1 MDNYNSR
8 ARELRRRRR
17 RRRVIRNRIIF
28 ACVVILLVVGIV
40 FLVKWLSSGSSE
52 TPKDTSAPA
61 ANATEAT
68 GTSAEEGTTQAAAG
82 ADWQAVL
89 AEADIHCKQY
99 NYDKAIELVKGVNGY
114 EGIPELSDAISR
126 YDAEKA
132 KAVPYDKMSEITHVF
147 YHTLVIDGSV
157 TFHLSDAKKVKD
169 YNQVMTTIDEF
180 NKITQEM
187 YDRGYVLVDIHD
199 IAHLETQPDGTQKM
213 VWGTIYLPE
222 GKTPFVLSQD
232 DVSYYEYMEGDG
244 FANRLVIDENGSIT
258 NEIDQADGSVVTG
271 SYDMV
276 PLVEDFVREHPDFSY
291 RGARGIIAL
300 TGYNG
305 ILGYRTA
312 PKYGDPS
319 DSSYKPEYAKYNV
332 DEARQKATA
341 VAARMQEL
349 GWRFASHSWGH
360 KDYGAL
366 SFEKLQTDAQK
377 WEDQVEPLL
386 GGNID
391 TIIFPFGADL
401 GEGSWR
407 GYDHSDSIKQKYKY
421 LDSLGFDYYCPVDGA
436 QYWTQM
442 KDGYFR
448 QGRRNLDG
456 IRMWWAVSGY
466 KDTLSDLFDANKVFD
481 KTRPTPVENL

>member
-68 GTSAEEGTTQAAAG
+68 GTSAEAGTTQAAAG

-126 YDAEKA
+126 YEAEKA

-232 DVSYYEYMEGDG
+232 DVSYYE
-244 FANRLVIDENGSIT
+244 
-258 NEIDQADGSVVTG
+258 SV
-271 SYDMV
+271 SYTHLDV
-276 PLVEDFVREHPDFSY
+276 
-291 RGARGIIAL
+291 
-300 TGYNG
+300 
-305 ILGYRTA
+305 
-312 PKYGDPS
+312 
-319 DSSYKPEYAKYNV
+319 YK
-332 DEARQKATA
+332 RQ
-341 VAARMQEL
+341 E
-349 GWRFASHSWGH
+349 
-360 KDYGAL
+360 
-366 SFEKLQTDAQK
+366 
-377 WEDQVEPLL
+377 
-386 GGNID
+386 
-391 TIIFPFGADL
+391 
-401 GEGSWR
+401 
-407 GYDHSDSIKQKYKY
+407 
-421 LDSLGFDYYCPVDGA
+421 
-436 QYWTQM
+436 
-442 KDGYFR
+442 
-448 QGRRNLDG
+448 
-456 IRMWWAVSGY
+456 
-466 KDTLSDLFDANKVFD
+466 
-481 KTRPTPVENL
+481 